1 MEDELKNEIPDYG
14 EILAS
19 WNFPEHTQHERR
31 SRWYIFFIIVVGLLL
46 LYSYKTSNILFAV
59 IIIMSAVFLT
69 MHNRTEPRLME
80 LKITEDGILL
90 NDIFYNYSDFKNF
103 VIIYRPSEVKNLYFE
118 FKGTFRPRLTI
129 PLEDQNPNKIRNIL
143 LEHLE
148 EDLERENEP
157 TSDFLARIFKI

>member
-1 MEDELKNEIPDYG
+1 MEDELKNEISDYG
-14 EILAS
+14 EILAF
-19 WNFPEHTQHERR
+19 WNFPEHTQHQRG
-31 SRWYIFFIIVVGLLL
+31 SRWYIFFIIVIGLLL
-46 LYSYKTSNILFAV
+46 FYSYKTNNILFAV

-69 MHNRTEPRLME
+69 MHNRSEPRLME

-103 VIIYRPSEVKNLYFE
+103 AIIYRPSEVKNLYFE

-129 PLEDQNPNKIRNIL
+129 PLEDQNPNKLRNIL